1 MIQTAPTP
9 LLILADNISGTS
21 GLARTGR
28 ELALQI
34 HSYLPQHF
42 RVGAYGVG
50 GAISTSARFP
60 FPNYAVRQLDRMI
73 PLDLPEVW
81 LDFAGMVGDGRQAD
95 SAEDIATRSG
105 QPRHG
110 ILLAIWNTSWLSWLG
125 RPDLYLPAEHP
136 LRKFLLSRPFERWA
150 YPPIDGHLT
159 DGTLGW
165 QMSPILAGMDRLV
178 TCTEHGARAIECT
191 LQTWGRDGQGQDRA
205 RFSDLRIPSIPH
217 GLGPGDASGP
227 AVFLPRDRALARQ
240 TFLSRMTNG
249 QHGHPIASDQLLLA
263 TCNTNSQ
270 RKDWGL
276 AFQTAAELLRRG
288 HNVYLWGH
296 TDRLGSPGGYWN
308 LPALARQYGMERRVL
323 LTTDRLT
330 DEDLA
335 WGYSAADCYFGIGSG
350 GGYEYGQVQAVTCGC
365 PAVHCDYSG
374 SAEFL
379 PPAGLVEPLAYTIE
393 PQFFIQRPVQS
404 AGRWA
409 DKVEWL
415 IRGENRAEATAMPQ
429 PLAWDALWPRWEKWL
444 LDGIAK
450 KGLSS

>member
-34 HSYLPQHF
+34 HRYLPQHF

-178 TCTEHGARAIECT
+178 ACTEHGARAIERT
-191 LQTWGRDGQGQDRA
+191 LRVWGRDGQGQDCA
-205 RFSDLRIPSIPH
+205 QFSGLCIPSIPH

-227 AVFLPRDRALARQ
+227 AVFLPRDRAFARQ

-249 QHGHPIASDQLLLA
+249 QHSLPIAPDQLLLA

-335 WGYSAADCYFGIGSG
+335 WGYSAADCGLHIGSG
-350 GGYEYGQVQAVTCGC
+350 EGYGYFGPTAVACGLPVVHGRYAGG
-365 PAVHCDYSG
+365 
-374 SAEFL
+374 AEFV
-379 PPAGLVEPLAYTIE
+379 PECSLVDPVAYTLE
-393 PQFFIQRPVQS
+393 SQFFIQRPLF
-404 AGRWA
+404 RPEDWA

-415 IRGENRAEATAMPQ
+415 VKPENRLKAIVPPQ
-429 PLAWDALWPRWEKWL
+429 SLDWGALWPRWESWL
-444 LDGIAK
+444 LE
-450 KGLSS
+450 GL